1 MDNKKIQPGDTVLI
15 LIPETQTQV
24 IGKIEEIFNQ
34 GKDKII
40 RYNEFYFPEKTSRR
54 IINYIIFH

>member
-40 RYNEFYFPEKTSRR
+40 RYNEFYFPEKTSRMQ
-54 IINYIIFH
+54 INYIIFY

>member
-1 MDNKKIQPGDTVLI
+1 MDNIKIQPGDTVLI
-15 LIPETQTQV
+15 LIPETQSKV

-40 RYNEFYFPEKTSRR
+40 RYNEFYFPEKTSRMK
-54 IINYIIFH
+54 IKYIIYV